1 MEFELMIIM
10 IKVCVK
16 ASCKKDLF
24 VMKIHKVKVN
34 FAWKQLEF
42 FLRGYHLKFRKVKKW
57 MEKKGRPGKKTKIET
72 NKPNKFKGKHEQNM
86 KTSMFREMILL
97 QFIY

>member
-1 MEFELMIIM
+1 MEYELMIIM

-42 FLRGYHLKFRKVKKW
+42 FLRGYHLKFRKVKK
-57 MEKKGRPGKKTKIET
+57 
-72 NKPNKFKGKHEQNM
+72 
-86 KTSMFREMILL
+86 
-97 QFIY
+97 

>member
-1 MEFELMIIM
+1 MEYELMIIM

-42 FLRGYHLKFRKVKKW
+42 FWGVTIWSLEKLKSEWK
-57 MEKKGRPGKKTKIET
+57 KKGGQAKRQK
-72 NKPNKFKGKHEQNM
+72 
-86 KTSMFREMILL
+86 
-97 QFIY
+97 